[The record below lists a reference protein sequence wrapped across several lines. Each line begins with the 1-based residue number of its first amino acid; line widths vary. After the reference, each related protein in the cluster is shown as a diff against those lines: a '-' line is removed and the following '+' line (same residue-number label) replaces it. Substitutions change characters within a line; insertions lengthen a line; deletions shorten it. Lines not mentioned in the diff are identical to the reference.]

1 MGLNTFRYQ
10 FVVPLDPPQTDPSKF
25 EADEDERGTE
35 RTIKK
40 NLILIHLYFLVN
52 FNSFVF
58 LFLCLYLC
66 SLFKKKMPLP
76 LEMPTPSL
84 RVDGIPSGPPT

>member
-35 RTIKK
+35 RTTNKKLYYIK
-40 NLILIHLYFLVN
+40 
-52 FNSFVF
+52 FN
-58 LFLCLYLC
+58 
-66 SLFKKKMPLP
+66 LFKLFRLP
-76 LEMPTPSL
+76 FNYLEYESK
-84 RVDGIPSGPPT
+84 

>member
-35 RTIKK
+35 RTTKK
-40 NLILIHLYFLVN
+40 NYRKKFILFITYIQAIYTEEQR
-52 FNSFVF
+52 SW
-58 LFLCLYLC
+58 
-66 SLFKKKMPLP
+66 
-76 LEMPTPSL
+76 
-84 RVDGIPSGPPT
+84 

>member
-35 RTIKK
+35 RTTKTNIFFAQDERGTERTT
-40 NLILIHLYFLVN
+40 I
-52 FNSFVF
+52 
-58 LFLCLYLC
+58 YL
-66 SLFKKKMPLP
+66 
-76 LEMPTPSL
+76 
-84 RVDGIPSGPPT
+84 